1 MEKTIIAGRRNGL
14 HLDQEK
20 RDRVKAVKKKI
31 SELGTQFGANL
42 NEDTTAIDFAATEL
56 DGVPTDLVDSFDKVD
71 IYFSLYLEYR
81 CQLRS
86 AYKSAESTPELCKAN
101 IVQNTVLKMN

>member
-1 MEKTIIAGRRNGL
+1 VEKTITAGRRNGL

-71 IYFSLYLEYR
+71 IYFSLYLKYR
-81 CQLRS
+81 
-86 AYKSAESTPELCKAN
+86 
-101 IVQNTVLKMN
+101 IFV

>member
-81 CQLRS
+81 IFVKIGIVVFIYKTMFYWYFQLMP
-86 AYKSAESTPELCKAN
+86 AEISL
-101 IVQNTVLKMN
+101 

>member
-1 MEKTIIAGRRNGL
+1 MEKTITAGRRNGL

-71 IYFSLYLEYR
+71 IYFSLYLKYR
-81 CQLRS
+81 IFVQIGI
-86 AYKSAESTPELCKAN
+86 
-101 IVQNTVLKMN
+101 IVFIF